1 MPENDRGKRTMSGR
15 VTTLKELAEKLD
27 ISVAT
32 ASRALAGHSRIAKA
46 TRERVA
52 EAAREYGYVPNTA
65 ARALVSGRSG
75 FAGLVLPMRGSGLVD
90 PFLGEFLTGL
100 TEGLST
106 QGTDVFLAT
115 VPEGRTELHVIQNLV
130 EARRADGLVLARTTE
145 DDPRI
150 AYLSGRGFP
159 FVSHG
164 RVMATL
170 PFHHWLDTDGAWAF
184 AEAFDLL
191 YGLGHR
197 HFGLVTI
204 AEPMTFRRLREEG
217 LRSAIARRGDPE
229 VTLAVVS
236 APRFD
241 ARAREAAIHGLL
253 TRPDRPTAVL
263 GLFDGLALSVLVEA
277 HHLGLSVPRDL
288 SVIGFD
294 NIGSAEHARP
304 ALTTFDAAIH
314 DCAIEIAGMLTR
326 VMTAQPARPITRV
339 VQPKFVPRASH
350 GPVPPAT

>member
-1 MPENDRGKRTMSGR
+1 MPENDRGKRTVSGR

-46 TRERVA
+46 TRDRVA
-52 EAAREYGYVPNTA
+52 EAAREFGYVPNAA

-75 FAGLVLPMRGSGLVD
+75 FAGLVLPMRGSGMVD

-100 TEGLST
+100 TEGLSVH
-106 QGTDVFLAT
+106 GTDVFLAT
-115 VPEGRTELHVIQNLV
+115 VPEGRSELQVIQNLV
-130 EARRADGLVLARTTE
+130 ETRRADGLVLARTTE
-145 DDPRI
+145 DDPRV

-159 FVSHG
+159 FVSFG

-170 PFHHWLDTDGAWAF
+170 PFHNWLDTDGGWAF

-197 HFGLVTI
+197 RFGLVTI
-204 AEPMTFRRLREEG
+204 AEPMMFRRLREEG
-217 LRSAIARRGDPE
+217 LRAAIARRADPA
-229 VTLAVVS
+229 VSLAVVS

-241 ARAREAAIHGLL
+241 APARETAIRGLL

-263 GLFDGLALSVLVEA
+263 GIFDGIALSVLVEA
-277 HHLGLSVPRDL
+277 HRLGLAVPGDL
-288 SVIGFD
+288 SVIGYD
-294 NIGSAEHARP
+294 DIGAAEHARP
-304 ALTTFDAAIH
+304 PLTTFGAAIH
-314 DCAIEIAGMLTR
+314 DCAVEIAGVLAA
-326 VMTAQPARPITRV
+326 VMAAQPARPITRV
-339 VQPKFVPRASH
+339 VEPKFVPRASH
-350 GPVPPAT
+350 GPGPAA

>member
-1 MPENDRGKRTMSGR
+1 VSGR

-52 EAAREYGYVPNTA
+52 EAAREFGYVPNTA

-100 TEGLST
+100 TEGLSSH
-106 QGTDVFLAT
+106 GTDVFLAT
-115 VPEGRTELHVIQNLV
+115 VPEGRTELQVIQNLV

-145 DDPRI
+145 DDPRV
-150 AYLSGRGFP
+150 AYLSSRGFP

-164 RVMATL
+164 RVTATL
-170 PFHHWLDTDGAWAF
+170 PFHHWFDTDGGGAF

-191 YGLGHR
+191 HSLGHR
-197 HFGLVTI
+197 RFGLVTI

-217 LRSAIARRGDPE
+217 LRAAIARRGEPA
-229 VTLAVVS
+229 VSLAVVA

-241 ARAREAAIHGLL
+241 AAARTAAVHGLL

-263 GLFDGLALSVLVEA
+263 GLFDGLALSVLIEA
-277 HHLGLSVPRDL
+277 HRLGLSVPRDL

-294 NIGSAEHARP
+294 NIGAAEHARP

-314 DCAIEIAGMLTR
+314 HCAVEIAGILAR
-326 VMTAQPARPITRV
+326 VMAAQPARPITRV
-339 VQPKFVPRASH
+339 IEARFVPRASH
-350 GPVPPAT
+350 GPAPSD